1 MAGVSMLWQAILLF
15 KNCYYM
21 INVDVRV
28 KKKDLPGGELALFP
42 PNFATMDRDDKGKCR
57 VKESK
62 EICLSSIP
70 IQMDF
75 LNKFSQKSTT
85 IVQNNNLCLKKV
97 GGFTPKAIITWSNK
111 T

>member
-1 MAGVSMLWQAILLF
+1 MLQILW
-15 KNCYYM
+15 YYM

-57 VKESK
+57 VKYSK

-75 LNKFSQKSTT
+75 LKKFSHSQSLLCWNSQK
-85 IVQNNNLCLKKV
+85 QNIKLCLKK
-97 GGFTPKAIITWSNK
+97 GNGFSLHLKLL
-111 T
+111 